1 MRLGIDIGGTFTDIV
16 LQDDDGLLRSWKTP
30 STPPDFERGV
40 FDGIEVAATALGISA
55 RELLARVDEFLHAT
69 TVTTNVVLTR
79 AGSRVALLT
88 TRGFGDL
95 YQLARMYRNQERDP
109 AKVTHPTPLVPRG
122 DVIEVLERVDYQGRV
137 LVPLDEEAMRGAV
150 GAVLE
155 EGIDSFAICF
165 LWSFRNPAH
174 EEQAKRVIL
183 EMAPEAFVA
192 TSVEAAP
199 VIGEYER
206 MSTTVITAFAGPE
219 LRRYSGKLLAGLRE
233 RDFHGQLLLMKS
245 DGGLGSIE
253 GTVASAGQTI
263 YSGPV
268 AGAMASRALG
278 EERGER
284 NLITFDMGGTST
296 DVALIED
303 GEMRIT
309 SLQFLDRQA
318 LATTMVDVTTV
329 GAGGGSLAM
338 IGPDGSL
345 RVGPASAGAR
355 PGPACYGNGGT
366 QPTVTDANLVLGLL
380 DPDFFLGGEM
390 KLDRDAGERAITA
403 LAGRL
408 HLDPIAAAAGVFR
421 IVNATMA
428 DAVRLR
434 TVFAGLDPREFSL
447 VSFGGAG
454 GLHCAAVA
462 RELGI
467 RRVVVP
473 GFASVF
479 SASGLISTDISYSAN
494 RSTRRR
500 LGPGGTVEH
509 DELAE
514 LRELFATLDS
524 QVESSLAA
532 HELGIERTDMR
543 RSVEVAYGGQ
553 ILNFEVELLAE
564 GPLEQ
569 SDLALAV
576 ADFDSRYAAT
586 YGTGAAAPEAGYD
599 VKTCRVIGIGR
610 VPRPEAHGSI
620 AGGANGNGSG
630 GAAEPIGTRA
640 ALADERATKLT
651 EVPVY
656 RAADLR
662 PGPALSG
669 PALIEYADSTIL
681 VPSRAAATIDTAR
694 NLTIEVYT

>member
-1 MRLGIDIGGTFTDIV
+1 VRLGIDIGGTFTDVV
-16 LQDDDGLLRSWKTP
+16 LQDDDGRLRSWKTP

-40 FDGIEVAATALGISA
+40 FDGIELAAAALELSGD
-55 RELLARVDEFLHAT
+55 ELLGRVDEFLHAT

-79 AGSRVALLT
+79 SGSRVALLT

-109 AKVTHPTPLVPRG
+109 SKVTHPTPLVPRD
-122 DVIEVLERVDYQGRV
+122 DVIEVLERVDYKGRV
-137 LVPLDEEAMRGAV
+137 IVPIDEEGMRESVA
-150 GAVLE
+150 AALA
-155 EGIDSFAICF
+155 EGITSFAVCF

-174 EEQAKRVIL
+174 EELAKRVIL
-183 EMAPEAFVA
+183 ELAPEAFVA

-219 LRRYSGKLLAGLRE
+219 LRAYSGKLLAGLRE
-233 RDFHGQLLLMKS
+233 RGFHGQLLLMKS

-278 EERGER
+278 KEREEG

-329 GAGGGSLAM
+329 GAGGGSLATM
-338 IGPDGSL
+338 APDGSL
-345 RVGPASAGAR
+345 RVGPESAGAR
-355 PGPACYGNGGT
+355 PGPACYGNGGD

-390 KLDRDAGERAITA
+390 GLDRDAGERAITT
-403 LAGRL
+403 LACKLGM
-408 HLDPIAAAAGVFR
+408 DPIAAAAGIFR

-500 LGPGGTVEH
+500 LGPGGSVEPA
-509 DELAE
+509 ELSE
-514 LRELFATLDS
+514 LRELFAALDL
-524 QVESSLAA
+524 QVEASLSA
-532 HELGIERTDMR
+532 HEIGIDRTDMR

-553 ILNFEVELLAE
+553 ILNFEVELRGE
-564 GPLEQ
+564 GPLDEGA
-569 SDLALAV
+569 LAVAV
-576 ADFDSRYAAT
+576 ADFDDRYAAT
-586 YGTGAAAPEAGYD
+586 YGTGAAAPQAGYD

-610 VPRPEAHGSI
+610 VPRPEAHGLGS
-620 AGGANGNGSG
+620 ANGNGNGRATPSG
-630 GAAEPIGTRA
+630 SRM
-640 ALADERATKLT
+640 ALADDRATELT

-656 RAADLR
+656 RATDLR

-669 PALIEYADSTIL
+669 PALIEYPDSTIL
-681 VPSRAAATIDTAR
+681 VPSRAEARIDAAR
-694 NLTIEVYT
+694 NLTIEVYS

>member
-1 MRLGIDIGGTFTDIV
+1 MRLGIDIGGTFTDVV
-16 LQDDDGLLRSWKTP
+16 LQDDEGLLRSWKTP
-30 STPPDFERGV
+30 STPPDFQRGV
-40 FDGIEVAATALGISA
+40 FDGIELAARALGLSPGD
-55 RELLARVDEFLHAT
+55 LLGRVDEFLHAT

-137 LVPLDEEAMRGAV
+137 VVPLDEEAMRRAV
-150 GAVLE
+150 AAALA
-155 EGIDSFAICF
+155 EGIDSFAVCF

-174 EEQAKRVIL
+174 EELAKRVIGEL
-183 EMAPEAFVA
+183 APEAFVA

-219 LRRYSGKLLAGLRE
+219 LRRYSDKLLQGLRE
-233 RDFHGQLLLMKS
+233 RGFAGQLLLMKS
-245 DGGLGSIE
+245 DGGLGNIE

-278 EERGER
+278 EERAER
-284 NLITFDMGGTST
+284 HLITFDMGGTST

-329 GAGGGSLAM
+329 GAGGGSLAT

-345 RVGPASAGAR
+345 RVGPESAGAR

-380 DPDFFLGGEM
+380 DPDYFLGGEM
-390 KLDRDAGERAITA
+390 KLDRDAGERAITE

-408 HLDPIAAAAGVFR
+408 GLDPITAAAGVFR

-500 LGPGGTVEH
+500 LGPGGTVEQN
-509 DELAE
+509 ELAE

-524 QVESSLAA
+524 QVASSLAL
-532 HELGIERTDMR
+532 HELGIERTDLR

-553 ILNFEVELLAE
+553 ILNFEVELQAD
-564 GPLEQ
+564 GPLDQ
-569 SDLALAV
+569 HDLALAV

-610 VPRPEAHGSI
+610 VPRPEAHG
-620 AGGANGNGSG
+620 AFGGNGDG
-630 GAAEPIGTRA
+630 GAATPIGTRA
-640 ALADERATKLT
+640 ALADDRATELT

-669 PALIEYADSTIL
+669 PALVEYADSTIL
-681 VPSRAAATIDTAR
+681 VPSRAEATIDLAR
-694 NLTIEVYT
+694 NLTIEVYS